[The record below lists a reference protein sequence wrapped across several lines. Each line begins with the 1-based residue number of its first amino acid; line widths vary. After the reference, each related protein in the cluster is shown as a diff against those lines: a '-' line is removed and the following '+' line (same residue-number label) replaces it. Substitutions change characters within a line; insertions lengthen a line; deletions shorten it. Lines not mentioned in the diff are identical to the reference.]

1 MDKNDWLKIQKD
13 VVLLH
18 MLHEAA
24 ISEAGKCRDFNSRT
38 GLLLQRLEELESY
51 DLADRVMDLLSGC
64 SPKDTSPCENRF
76 STKASLER
84 LQERIKNKLDGLDKS

>member
-1 MDKNDWLKIQKD
+1 MDKNDWLKIKKD

-24 ISEAGKCRDFNSRT
+24 ISEAGKCQDFNSRT

-51 DLADRVMDLLSGC
+51 DLADRVMDLLSVQPQGYI
-64 SPKDTSPCENRF
+64 SAKTVLAQKPPW
-76 STKASLER
+76 R
-84 LQERIKNKLDGLDKS
+84 LQERIKNKLDGAG